1 MLDIIR
7 SGGWLMAPIL
17 LCSVVALAIAL
28 ERLWTLQRRRVLP
41 PELVAGVA
49 QLLRASVLTPERV
62 AELRTASPLGTVLA
76 AGIEATTR
84 EAIHESRRQA
94 SREASREAMED
105 AARQV
110 ALDLERFLTA
120 LGVIASIAP
129 LLGLLG
135 TVVGMI
141 QVFALLVSSGAG
153 HPEALAGGIGQAL
166 ITTAGGL
173 TVAIPALIAHRFLQ
187 RRVDELL
194 LAMEREAA
202 RMLDILDSLPQRS
215 GQP

>member
-17 LCSVVALAIAL
+17 VCSVVALAIAL

-41 PELVAGVA
+41 PELVSGVT
-49 QLLRASVLTPERV
+49 QLLRAGMLTPERV
-62 AELRTASPLGTVLA
+62 VELRAASPLGNVLGAGVEA
-76 AGIEATTR
+76 AARVRVPNGL
-84 EAIHESRRQA
+84 QA
-94 SREASREAMED
+94 RSRETIREAMED

-135 TVVGMI
+135 TVIGMI
-141 QVFALLVSSGAG
+141 QVFAVLVSAGAG
-153 HPEALAGGIGQAL
+153 QPEALAGGIGQAL

-173 TVAIPALIAHRFLQ
+173 TVAIPALIGHRFLQ

-202 RMLDILDSLPQRS
+202 RLLDVLDSVSSAPA
-215 GQP
+215 P

>member
-1 MLDIIR
+1 
-7 SGGWLMAPIL
+7 
-17 LCSVVALAIAL
+17 
-28 ERLWTLQRRRVLP
+28 
-41 PELVAGVA
+41 
-49 QLLRASVLTPERV
+49 
-62 AELRTASPLGTVLA
+62 
-76 AGIEATTR
+76 
-84 EAIHESRRQA
+84 
-94 SREASREAMED
+94 
-105 AARQV
+105 
-110 ALDLERFLTA
+110 
-120 LGVIASIAP
+120 IASIAP

-135 TVVGMI
+135 TVIGMI